1 LFNVTTAA
9 AGTASNA
16 SGSFGFYFGGT
27 AATVTNGG
35 SFQSYGIT
43 IQTSGYVFTIDGT
56 GANGRSLTMTN
67 GFDLGANTVTF
78 ANGARGT
85 NSYTFGGPSSSGW
98 TNAANGI
105 TANAGASIV
114 IASTNINNS
123 TNFGFYISSGGS
135 LSSNAPIE
143 IRTLVS
149 TRVMLG
155 SQSSGGANFNSSI
168 TNNSAGGSPLELTN
182 SSSGTLSFN
191 GVISG
196 INGLVLNNSSSGK
209 ITLSAAN
216 TYSGGTTLLSA
227 SAGEITYGNSSSFGT
242 GTITSS
248 GSGTTNY
255 IRALVNNV
263 DLTNAL
269 TIDTNNTLRVG
280 ATNTG
285 YKAIYSGV
293 ISGSGSVLYS
303 YSGYMALA
311 GMNNSFGGGFLLGSS
326 GRADLA
332 KIGMAG
338 QNSSIGTNG
347 VITAG
352 LITTP
357 SSQPIIR
364 WVGTNDDTSDKVINI
379 GNASGGLQL
388 ETVGDGDLTLN
399 GNINSSGLGG
409 PKTIYIYP
417 YTNTSM
423 VVSGVT
429 NITTNTLTLNG
440 VINDG
445 TPGYVVNDTSIS
457 STTIITNVV
466 GGVTNKVTNAGVTSI
481 ALASVAGVT
490 TNAPIS
496 GGSCIAPGTT
506 ITAVDTTNKVIT
518 LSQATTNT
526 NSISAGLA
534 VMNVSGATAATSL
547 FIQPKS
553 SAGSS
558 YVNVVLGNA
567 SNSFSGPIVFTNSQS
582 GLVSLLKVV
591 KVGNPGE
598 NSSLGTATNITL
610 GGASGST
617 CTLDYTGAGE
627 ISSKTL
633 TLGGSV
639 GTVGLSQS
647 GSGHLKLTGNIL
659 PGTTTGARTL
669 NLSGSTS
676 GTGEVASD
684 LADPNGFALTLSKS
698 GTGTWTLSGSN
709 SYSGLTTIP
718 LSTAL
723 KFATVNSLS
732 PNTSLTGSTSS
743 TNTGTIELSA
753 AGNYV
758 ANSYGTSNSAG
769 NNIAFTAVNPGTT
782 LTFTNATN
790 TVTSS
795 GGNSA
800 GRSVINN
807 STNLSISFNGAI
819 DIGSSTNNDAEF
831 VTVGNITVNG
841 SIFNTNTAALRVLTK
856 TGAGTLFLN
865 ASNSYNGVTDVNEGA
880 LVVNGSLP
888 TNSVTVSSNATLGG
902 LGSIRGNITVSSN
915 SILRP
920 GSGATNGLLTVL
932 GTLTVDSGGSVN
944 LTIDN
949 MAAYGRVSNSAPVIN
964 GTINVAASGSYVPAT
979 GNTFQLF
986 SGAVGGTP
994 TLNLTPLSSPYVW
1007 VTNNF
1012 TNTGLISVSNIAPVL
1027 TPYQTWLTNYPTITN
1042 FPGGVTNTN
1051 GTADPDGDGFNNN
1064 LEYAF
1069 DGNPTIGS
1077 PSLLSVSRSGSSAL
1091 FSFLAST
1098 NTNSANSGAFTYF
1111 VQSTTNLS
1119 TGAWTN
1125 DSTVTVTNSTN
1136 QTNPAILLYPGY
1148 VRREFSVPAT
1158 NKAFY
1163 RIQATNSQ

>member
-1 LFNVTTAA
+1 MNQLRPLLATVALASALAASALTAQAQTNAYWDVDGTNSSNLGGSGIWNSTGTNWTTNSSGATANSGGPTGGGLFNVTSAA
-9 AGTASNA
+9 AGAAANA
-16 SGSFGFYFGGT
+16 SGAFAFYFGGT

-43 IQTSGYVFTIDGT
+43 VQTSGYIFTIDAT
-56 GANGRSLTMTN
+56 GANNRSLSMTN

-98 TNAANGI
+98 TSASNGI
-105 TANAGASIV
+105 TASAGAAIV
-114 IASTNINNS
+114 IASTNTSNS

-135 LSSNAPIE
+135 LSSNAPIN
-143 IRTLVS
+143 ILTHS
-149 TRVMLG
+149 NTRVMLG
-155 SQSSGGANFNSSI
+155 SQSSGGASFNSSI

-196 INGLVLNNSSSGK
+196 SNGLVLNNSSSGK

-216 TYSGGTTLLSA
+216 TYSGGTTLLSP
-227 SAGEITYGNSSSFGT
+227 STGEITYSNSSSFGT
-242 GTITSS
+242 GAITSS

-255 IRALVNNV
+255 IRASVNNA
-263 DLTNAL
+263 DLTNPI
-269 TIDTNNTLRVG
+269 TIDANNTLRVG
-280 ATNTG
+280 ATNTSFR
-285 YKAIYSGV
+285 AVYSGV
-293 ISGSGSVLYS
+293 LSGAGSVFYS
-303 YSGYMALA
+303 YSGFMALM
-311 GMNNSFGGGFLLGSS
+311 GTNSSFGGGFVLGSS
-326 GRADLA
+326 GRADLS

-338 QNSSIGTNG
+338 QNSSIGTNA

-357 SSQPIIR
+357 SSKPTIR

-399 GNINSSGLGG
+399 GNINSTGLGG
-409 PKTIYIYP
+409 PKTIFLNP

-429 NITTNTLTLNG
+429 NITTNTLSLNG

-457 STTIITNVV
+457 TTTIITNVV
-466 GGVTNKVTNAGVTSI
+466 AGVTNRVTNAGVTSI
-481 ALASVAGVT
+481 TLASVAGLT
-490 TNAPIS
+490 NNAPIS

-534 VMNVSGATAATSL
+534 VMNVTGASAATSL

-553 SAGSS
+553 SAGLS

-567 SNSFSGPIVFTNSQS
+567 SNSFSGPVVFTNSQS

-591 KVGNPGE
+591 KVGNPGQ
-598 NSSLGTATNITL
+598 NSSLGTATNISL

-617 CTLDYTGAGE
+617 CTLDYTGTGE
-627 ISSKTL
+627 VSSKTL
-633 TLGGSV
+633 TFGGSA

-684 LADPNGFALTLSKS
+684 LTDPNGFALSLTKS

-709 SYSGLTTIP
+709 SYSGLTT
-718 LSTAL
+718 
-723 KFATVNSLS
+723 VRE
-732 PNTSLTGSTSS
+732 G
-743 TNTGTIELSA
+743 
-753 AGNYV
+753 
-758 ANSYGTSNSAG
+758 
-769 NNIAFTAVNPGTT
+769 
-782 LTFTNATN
+782 
-790 TVTSS
+790 
-795 GGNSA
+795 
-800 GRSVINN
+800 
-807 STNLSISFNGAI
+807 
-819 DIGSSTNNDAEF
+819 
-831 VTVGNITVNG
+831 
-841 SIFNTNTAALRVLTK
+841 VL
-856 TGAGTLFLN
+856 
-865 ASNSYNGVTDVNEGA
+865 
-880 LVVNGSLP
+880 LVDGSLP
-888 TNSVTVSSNATLGG
+888 TNSVTVTNNATLGG
-902 LGSIRGNITVSSN
+902 LGSIQGNITVRN
-915 SILRP
+915 NGILRP
-920 GSGATNGLLTVL
+920 GSGATNGLLTAR
-932 GTLTVDSGGSVN
+932 GTLTVDSGGSVS

-949 MAAYGRVSNSAPVIN
+949 MAAYGRISNSAPVIN

-979 GNTFQLF
+979 GNIFQLF
-986 SGAVGGTP
+986 SGAISGTP
-994 TLNLTPLSSPYVW
+994 TLNVTPLANPNYVW
-1007 VTNNF
+1007 VTNDF
-1012 TNTGLISVSNIAPVL
+1012 LSTGQISVSNIAPVL
-1027 TPYQTWLTNYPTITN
+1027 TPYQSWLTNYPTLA
-1042 FPGGVTNTN
+1042 NTN

-1064 LEYAF
+1064 LEFAF
-1069 DGNPTIGS
+1069 DGNPTVGTAA
-1077 PSLLSVSRSGSSAL
+1077 LLTATRSGSNAV
-1091 FSFLAST
+1091 FNFVAST
-1098 NTNSANSGAFTYF
+1098 NTNAVSYT

-1119 TGAWTN
+1119 TGPWA
-1125 DSTVTVTNSTN
+1125 DDGSVTASITNSAN
-1136 QTNPAILLYPGY
+1136 QTNPAILLAPDY
-1148 VRREFSVPAT
+1148 VRREFSLPAT
-1158 NKAFY
+1158 NKSFY
-1163 RIQATNSQ
+1163 RVRATIAP

>member
-1 LFNVTTAA
+1 MKPRRPLLATVALASALAASALTAQAQTNAYWDVDGTNSSNLGGSGTWSYSQTNWTTNSAGATTNSGGPTGGGLFNVTNAA

-16 SGSFGFYFGGT
+16 SGSFAFYFGGT
-27 AATVTNGG
+27 AATVINGG

-85 NSYTFGGPSSSGW
+85 NTYTFGGPSSSGW

-105 TANAGASIV
+105 TASAGASIV
-114 IASTNINNS
+114 IASTNTNNS

-135 LSSNAPIE
+135 LSSNAPIN
-143 IRTLVS
+143 ILTHS
-149 TRVMLG
+149 NTRVMLG

-196 INGLVLNNSSSGK
+196 SNGLVLNNSSSGK

-227 SAGEITYGNSSSFGT
+227 STGEITYSNSSSFGT
-242 GTITSS
+242 GAITSS

-255 IRALVNNV
+255 IRAVVNNL
-263 DLTNAL
+263 DLTNPI
-269 TIDTNNTLRVG
+269 TIDANNTLRVG
-280 ATNTG
+280 TTNTG
-285 YKAIYSGV
+285 YRAIYSGV
-293 ISGSGSVLYS
+293 VSGLGSVLYS
-303 YSGYMALA
+303 YSGFMVLA
-311 GMNNSFGGGFLLGSS
+311 GTNNSFGGGFVLGSS
-326 GRADLA
+326 GRADLS

-338 QNSSIGTNG
+338 QNSSIGTNA

-357 SSQPIIR
+357 SSKPTIR

-409 PKTIYIYP
+409 PKTIHLYP

-429 NITTNTLTLNG
+429 NVTTNTLTLNG

-445 TPGYVVNDTSIS
+445 TPGYVVNDLSVGITK
-457 STTIITNVV
+457 TTNVV
-466 GGVTNKVTNAGVTSI
+466 GGITNIVTNGVTSI
-481 ALASVAGVT
+481 TLASVAGLT
-490 TNAPIS
+490 NNAPIS

-506 ITAVDTTNKVIT
+506 ITAVDTNTLVIT

-526 NSISAGLA
+526 SSISAGLA
-534 VMNVSGATAATSL
+534 VMNVTGATAATSL

-567 SNSFSGPIVFTNSQS
+567 SNSFSGPLVFTNSQI

-598 NSSLGTATNITL
+598 NSSLGTATNISL
-610 GGASGST
+610 GGDSGST
-617 CTLDYTGAGE
+617 CTLDYTGTGE

-633 TLGGSV
+633 TFGGSA
-639 GTVGLSQS
+639 GTVGLRQS
-647 GSGHLKLTGNIL
+647 GSGHLKLTGNIV

-684 LADPNGFALTLSKS
+684 LTDPNGFALTLTKS

-709 SYSGLTTIP
+709 SYSGLTT
-718 LSTAL
+718 
-723 KFATVNSLS
+723 
-732 PNTSLTGSTSS
+732 
-743 TNTGTIELSA
+743 
-753 AGNYV
+753 
-758 ANSYGTSNSAG
+758 
-769 NNIAFTAVNPGTT
+769 
-782 LTFTNATN
+782 
-790 TVTSS
+790 
-795 GGNSA
+795 
-800 GRSVINN
+800 
-807 STNLSISFNGAI
+807 
-819 DIGSSTNNDAEF
+819 
-831 VTVGNITVNG
+831 VG
-841 SIFNTNTAALRVLTK
+841 
-856 TGAGTLFLN
+856 
-865 ASNSYNGVTDVNEGA
+865 EGA

-888 TNSVTVSSNATLGG
+888 TNSVTVTNSATLGG
-902 LGSIRGNITVSSN
+902 LGSIRGNITVRSN

-949 MAAYGRVSNSAPVIN
+949 MADYGRVSNSAPVIN
-964 GTINVAASGSYVPAT
+964 GTINVAASGSYVPAA

-994 TLNLTPLSSPYVW
+994 TLNVTPLSNPNYVW

-1012 TNTGLISVSNIAPVL
+1012 TNTGQISVSNIAPVL

-1069 DGNPTIGS
+1069 DGNPTVGS
-1077 PSLLSVSRSGSSAL
+1077 PSLLSVGRSGSSAL

-1098 NTNSANSGAFTYF
+1098 NTNSANSGTFTYF
-1111 VQSTTNLS
+1111 VQCTTNLS

-1136 QTNPAILLYPGY
+1136 QTNPAILLYPSY